1 VRRDLM
7 GWFFGKRR
15 LSPEALRDALI
26 DAAEVSDDG
35 ELKKLIAKQRDDI
48 RAHFPSWTTVPEPIR
63 ADAAQRKRYVEGL
76 IAVANHFKT
85 VLDDPSLIARMTGP
99 PAANPLIRWEQRLR
113 MADEAMIAGKYR
125 EAEAALLEQMAA
137 VRGMTG
143 TGPDKFLPLT
153 LGHIAQ
159 CRFHLGRAG
168 EAVPLFWEALEICE
182 RTGDL
187 EGQIAYLS
195 NLHEAQRWLGETAEA
210 AALADRLAARCEQAG
225 KGERAAWVRH
235 RAQRVRDG
243 EPLVRVVLEA
253 DGKSFELDDLSSP
266 LPAGPF
272 KFQFE
277 RNRMSLGA
285 VTALVEEG
293 GRLGSQGNNAGAL
306 GAFRAA
312 AAMDP
317 SDPRPHYF
325 AGLALMGLG
334 RYPEAVESYEQT
346 ERLAPGWYH
355 CRAGRA
361 LALELAARQITHAT
375 FESVRA
381 LEDGGKPATERAA
394 LAELALRTAPE
405 LAILYLLKA
414 NALIDMKSIVAAA
427 TAARAGL
434 SRDPDPDVRTR
445 LLVALARV
453 TRQPESRRLLEEAI
467 ALDGNRVAAAMA
479 RVILLSQPVN

>member
-1 VRRDLM
+1 M

-15 LSPEALRDALI
+15 LSSEALRDALI

-35 ELKKLIAKQRDDI
+35 ELKKLIAKHRDDI
-48 RAHFPSWTTVPEPIR
+48 RTHFPSWTTVPEPIR
-63 ADAAQRKRYVEGL
+63 GDAAQRKRYVEGL

-85 VLDDPSLIARMTGP
+85 VLDDPSLLARMTGP
-99 PAANPLIRWEQRLR
+99 PAANPLIKWEQRLR
-113 MADEAMIAGKYR
+113 MADEAMAAGKYR

-137 VRGMTG
+137 VRGVTG
-143 TGPDKFLPLT
+143 TGPDKFLPIT

-168 EAVPLFWEALEICE
+168 EGVPLFWEALEICE

-195 NLHEAQRWLGETAEA
+195 NLHEAQRWLGETSEA

-225 KGERAAWVRH
+225 KGERAAWVRIPGAAGPRR
-235 RAQRVRDG
+235 RAAGPRRARGRRQVLRARRPLEPAAGWPVQVPVRTQPDGAGRGHDAGRGRGTARQPGEQRRRAGRVSRRRRDG
-243 EPLVRVVLEA
+243 
-253 DGKSFELDDLSSP
+253 S
-266 LPAGPF
+266 
-272 KFQFE
+272 
-277 RNRMSLGA
+277 
-285 VTALVEEG
+285 T
-293 GRLGSQGNNAGAL
+293 
-306 GAFRAA
+306 
-312 AAMDP
+312 
-317 SDPRPHYF
+317 DPRPHYF

-334 RYPEAVESYEQT
+334 RYPEAVESYELT

-394 LAELALRTAPE
+394 LADSALRTAPE
-405 LAILYLLKA
+405 LAILHLLKA
-414 NALIDMKSIVAAA
+414 NALIEMKSIVAAA

-445 LLVALARV
+445 LLIALARV